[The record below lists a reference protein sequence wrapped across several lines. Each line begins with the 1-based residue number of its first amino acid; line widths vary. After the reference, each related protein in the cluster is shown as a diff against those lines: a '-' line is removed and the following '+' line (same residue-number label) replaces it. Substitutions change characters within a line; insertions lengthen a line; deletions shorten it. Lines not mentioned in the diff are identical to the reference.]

1 MKFILFTLSIF
12 VLGCSAKTSSP
23 VDQFQQI
30 QQEVEQL
37 KRSNEESI
45 AALKRTYDEKIKTYD
60 EKIRTYDDKIRTYDD
75 KIRRND
81 EKIASLEEQ
90 LRWKT
95 NLVSQSGPCLLI
107 FVVFCQR
114 QRRYRKVSFKSPNF

>member
-1 MKFILFTLSIF
+1 MKLFIFTINIVVF
-12 VLGCSAKTSSP
+12 GCLGAAP
-23 VDQFQQI
+23 VSVNDPLHWI
-30 QQEVEQL
+30 QQEIEQL

-45 AALKRTYDEKIKTYD
+45 AALKRTYDEKIRTYD
-60 EKIRTYDDKIRTYDD
+60 EKIRTYDEKI
-75 KIRRND
+75 KRND

-95 NLVSQSGPCLLI
+95 NLVSQAGPCLLI

-114 QRRYRKVSFKSPNF
+114 HRRYRKISFKSPNF